1 MAITAC
7 AVQTALDHLLA
18 GGALPPAL
26 LSRPLRQRHHFLAL
40 GPDDG
45 AEYLAWPSADQSR
58 AVFLLHSEPVPP
70 VASPPTVVYSADPE
84 YITAHV
90 RITPALRLLFL
101 RDPDAAWLYH
111 NVALMPFPPAA
122 DPSFERA
129 YAIYAQEDFLPEPE
143 YALTVDDDS
152 YWDSYAGPDD
162 GDADSDPPKADAHDH
177 NLNAEDAYW
186 AQYSAVQGTPPY
198 LRICPSNPAPGSGDS
213 TLPSPRPGKDKN
225 YIATERIIVA
235 SDDLQIPR
243 AAPYNPL
250 QPPEPDALASRLAAL
265 AMHPRSG
272 AASPPLVDAD
282 ADTDSSTA
290 SPSAASAPS
299 SEEGAAPQC
308 HADEPTLADHENE
321 IQPEDQDA
329 LRDHVKSLYTLW
341 RAGRPGAPAEQ
352 HKALFLATVQRA
364 LGQL

>member
-1 MAITAC
+1 
-7 AVQTALDHLLA
+7 
-18 GGALPPAL
+18 LPPAL
-26 LSRPLRQRHHFLAL
+26 LSRPLRQRHHFLGL
-40 GPDDG
+40 TPDDG
-45 AEYLAWPSADQSR
+45 AEYSAWPSADQSR
-58 AVFLLHSEPVPP
+58 AVFLLHSDPVPP
-70 VASPPTVVYSADPE
+70 VASPPTVAYSADPE

-101 RDPDAAWLYH
+101 LDPDAGWLYH

-122 DPSFERA
+122 DPSFDRA
-129 YAIYAQEDFLPEPE
+129 YAIYADDFLPEPQ
-143 YALTVDDDS
+143 YALTVDDDY

-162 GDADSDPPKADAHDH
+162 GDAEPDPAKADAHDH

-186 AQYSAVQGTPPY
+186 AQYSAVQG
-198 LRICPSNPAPGSGDS
+198 SGDS

-225 YIATERIIVA
+225 YSATEGRIIVP

-272 AASPPLVDAD
+272 AASPPLVDVSPHS
-282 ADTDSSTA
+282 DTDSSTA
-290 SPSAASAPS
+290 SAPT
-299 SEEGAAPQC
+299 SEEGALGRP
-308 HADEPTLADHENE
+308 ADAPTLVGNE
-321 IQPEDQDA
+321 HQNQPEDQDA

-341 RAGRPGAPAEQ
+341 RAGRPGVPAEQ
-352 HKALFLATVQRA
+352 DKALFLATVQRA
-364 LGQL
+364 L